1 MKSPKLIVS
10 SFLLAL
16 MLTIGGG
23 FNANVYAN
31 DDPQGTSGT
40 PKAAPAPQQP
50 PPGFW
55 DAILAALAA
64 IGL

>member
-1 MKSPKLIVS
+1 MKKTKMILS

-16 MLTIGGG
+16 ALTFGGA
-23 FNANVYAN
+23 FSTTAYAN

-40 PKAAPAPQQP
+40 PKAAPAPQQA

-55 DAILAALAA
+55 EAILAALAA